1 MAAMADHVFTP
12 RRDSDITCF
21 TCGRDESDP
30 VHTLYFNQAQLAVIH
45 MMTTGNYSADWW
57 EGYAYAKAQAVT
69 LLECRFPPKPVDRL
83 LGLKGIDAFVD
94 ELHDNTYTPAGI
106 RTVLQAFS
114 AHIQRQVALVVP
126 LGNADV
132 SDEPRATDEQIHDFA
147 QTIRELFTTLRDAPV
162 WEKLDQELY
171 EAWVEEMQGRAADM
185 LERMP
190 QKRD

>member
-12 RRDSDITCF
+12 RRDSEITCF

-30 VHTLYFNQAQLAVIH
+30 VHTLYFNRAQLAVIH

-57 EGYAYAKAQAVT
+57 AGYAYAKAQAVT
-69 LLECRFPPKPVDRL
+69 LLESRFPPKP
-83 LGLKGIDAFVD
+83 
-94 ELHDNTYTPAGI
+94 AGC
-106 RTVLQAFS
+106 R
-114 AHIQRQVALVVP
+114 
-126 LGNADV
+126 V
-132 SDEPRATDEQIHDFA
+132 SEEQIQDFA